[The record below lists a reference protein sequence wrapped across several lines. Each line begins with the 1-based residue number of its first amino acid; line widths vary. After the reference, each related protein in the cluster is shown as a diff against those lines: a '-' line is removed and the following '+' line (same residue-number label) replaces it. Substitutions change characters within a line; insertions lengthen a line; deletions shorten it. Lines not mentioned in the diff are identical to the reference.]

1 MNDCKWSHQIPVEVG
16 QHDKLKVEEIGEWKI
31 ILDKQVELAA
41 PWHRPIS
48 EIRMKT
54 NLQSR
59 NNILENLPFLHFAC
73 QQQCSQT
80 HQVQLW
86 LLRTRKLKIK
96 VLMVA
101 NLNIMPVHEKVNNPE
116 REVEGGRRQIQLG
129 CHLCRFQLL
138 SQPNANLSLFL
149 TSVLHSTK

>member
-1 MNDCKWSHQIPVEVG
+1 MNDQKRSYQIPVEVG
-16 QHDKLKVEEIGEWKI
+16 QHDKLKVEEIGEGKI

-48 EIRMKT
+48 EIRIKA
-54 NLQSR
+54 NFQSR
-59 NNILENLPFLHFAC
+59 NNILENLPFLHLAC

-80 HQVQLW
+80 HQVQLR
-86 LLRTRKLKIK
+86 LLRTRKFI
-96 VLMVA
+96 VLVVA